1 MKHITNTLTLTII
14 LFFSCS
20 MSFAESALTFKQ
32 AWIAE
37 APPVSKVLA
46 AYMEIINSS
55 DKTIIIDSMKSDDFK
70 KIEFHRSIQE
80 NDIAK
85 MQHQTSLS
93 IPASGSLKLEP
104 GSYHLMLF
112 NPVRRLLA
120 GDKSTF
126 TVITA
131 DDKQYELDIS
141 VKKSNDTHQHRHHH

>member
-14 LFFSCS
+14 LFCSCS

-37 APPVSKVLA
+37 APPVSRVLA

-93 IPASGSLKLEP
+93 IPAYGSLKLEP

-126 TVITA
+126 TAITA
-131 DDKQYELDIS
+131 DDKHYELDIF
-141 VKKSNDTHQHRHHH
+141 VKKSNDTHQHHHHH